1 MLKVDRSNYAP
12 QNPYTDAPQPL
23 GHQVGTNVLQCCY
36 WMLLTQV
43 LGIRK
48 PITNLRKRDKTT
60 SLGMLGYSKG
70 DSATKCHVV
79 PLFWI

>member
-43 LGIRK
+43 LDIRK

-70 DSATKCHVV
+70 DSHER
-79 PLFWI
+79 